1 MAARVQNLPEENF
14 GQRSALSVP
23 HFAVSCPS
31 QWTSNEQ
38 NIPWLSRSTSLKVE
52 SSSQLRHEA
61 KHLGLQL
68 PDQDSAATQSVD
80 FSNGKIGAV
89 GLTNSQDQSNSSESV
104 QYGSCGKRVEGQM
117 RLAPYLSTR
126 DTAVNPAQVDYQN
139 SMAQFPYAYGNAFYG
154 SLFTPYGPQ
163 AIPQLGAQMVEMASA
178 RVPLPL
184 DLADDAPIYVNA
196 KQYNGI
202 LRRRQSRAKLE
213 AQNKLVKARK
223 PYLHESRHRHALN
236 RVRGSG
242 GRFLGTKKLQQ
253 SNASPTT
260 SMPCVSISDSIHL
273 HQKNDISG
281 LKIYQSETAEYVSN
295 ATCSDITSVSDG
307 EVLFLQHDHRFSGFS
322 PSMGG
327 GMQGTRRVISGGIQH
342 CASVVL

>member
-139 SMAQFPYAYGNAFYG
+139 SM
-154 SLFTPYGPQ
+154 
-163 AIPQLGAQMVEMASA
+163 PQLGAQMVEMASA